1 MKNFDYMHSYEKE
14 IWLDL
19 MKLVETNE
27 AFFYVDQFHLNRWWR
42 IFNYRLASYTDFLE
56 PSALECRGIMFEID
70 SEGRDADPLR
80 IAARPMQKFF
90 NYRENPMT
98 MDVDLYDVEHV
109 FDKADGS
116 LITSYLVD
124 GVVHLKSKGSLHS
137 EQAMAATRLLRTPE
151 YKWMEEEIFHFHV
164 AEACVNMEYVA
175 PDNRIVLG
183 YMEPKLIVL
192 NARDTITGD
201 YWSHDEM
208 VVTFGD
214 HACHEYDFDHGDVV
228 GGKSRNEVIAEFLEQ
243 LPQST
248 NNIEGVV
255 VMMPGGRHGGLW
267 MKIKTEQ
274 YLTAHRAK
282 DSINSDRRLFEAV
295 LEEATDDLRS
305 LFYDDELALARIAEM
320 EQKVE
325 TIYNHTVDTVER
337 FYERNKELERKTY
350 AILGQEELEK
360 PHFGLAM
367 SKYLG
372 KEVDYKAFMRKNYKA
387 FGIKDDPES
396 TGDEE

>member
-1 MKNFDYMHSYEKE
+1 MTPAEQTL
-14 IWLDL
+14 WTDL
-19 MKLVETNE
+19 MHLVETNE
-27 AFFYVDQFHLNRWWR
+27 AFFYADHSHLDRQWR
-42 IFNYRLASYTDFLE
+42 IFNYRLASYTDFLL
-56 PSALECRGIMFEID
+56 PSALECRGIMFEVIG
-70 SEGRDADPLR
+70 EGHDVDPVR

-98 MDVDLYDVEHV
+98 MDVDLWDVEHV
-109 FDKADGS
+109 YDKADGS
-116 LITSYLVD
+116 LITSYQVD
-124 GVVHLKSKGSLHS
+124 GQIHLKSKGALLSD
-137 EQAMAATRLLRTPE
+137 QAVAAMRLLRTE
-151 YKWMEEEIFHFHV
+151 EFQWMDDQLHAIHV
-164 AEACVNMEYVA
+164 SGACVNMEYVA
-175 PDNRIVLG
+175 PDNRIVIG
-183 YMEPKLIVL
+183 YMEPNLIVL
-192 NARDTITGD
+192 NVRDIVTGA
-201 YWSHDEM
+201 YWSHAM
-208 VVTFGD
+208 VQDVFGD
-214 HACHEYDFDHGDVV
+214 HACYEYIID
-228 GGKSRNEVIAEFLEQ
+228 GGEGTNQKEETAKFLES
-243 LPQST
+243 LPQTT

-255 VMMPGGRHGGLW
+255 VTLHDGLW

-337 FYERNKELERKTY
+337 FYERNKELERKKY